1 MKLRDQTI
9 ISDGFDRNVAEKMPK
24 VKKEEDLRPVDRSME
39 PQGVKEEPVERM
51 PLEREPEKAPEKILE
66 KGTEKKPLFST
77 PKPEIER
84 EKRLDVRGL
93 IEDLHAQL
101 LVSGQTKRALETDL
115 ASSHKTIQQLML
127 DNKELRLQAEELNG
141 ELKKLRDTQAET
153 SYLREE
159 NSDALFRIQ
168 EFQQEL
174 KSVNEALAKAT
185 EEREE
190 ALSRSRELES
200 QIEQTEVLRIRG
212 KLKEREASHF
222 AEENRELR
230 TRLEEAQLQ
239 YMELE
244 TEYEE
249 VKRSFNEIKES
260 LTLLRDSCKASYYNL
275 SENPD

>member
-24 VKKEEDLRPVDRSME
+24 VKKEEDLSPVDRSME
-39 PQGVKEEPVERM
+39 SQWIKEEPVERT
-51 PLEREPEKAPEKILE
+51 PLEREPEKAPEIRLE
-66 KGTEKKPLFST
+66 KGAEKRPLFSA

-93 IEDLHAQL
+93 IEDLHTQL
-101 LVSGQTKRALETDL
+101 LVSSQTKRALETDL

-127 DNKELRLQAEELNG
+127 DNKDLRLQAEELHR

-159 NSDALFRIQ
+159 NSDALFKIQ

-174 KSVNEALAKAT
+174 KSMNEALAKAT
-185 EEREE
+185 QEREE

-212 KLKEREASHF
+212 KLKEKEASHF

-260 LTLLRDSCKASYYNL
+260 LTFLRDSCKASYYNL
-275 SENPD
+275 SENAD